1 MPTSPPSCCHQVGDI
16 EGLLLSER
24 ALSFAALVAQ
34 RAQLVMLEEEQAEQ
48 RKQKVA
54 AAAVAAV
61 AVAGASAGGKAVPP
75 QQAEGPAPEA
85 AAEGGDDDGMAFTAH
100 GLSLLLIGA
109 VRCGLFKKTLGAAN
123 PMVQRQGDSSSPSEA
138 ARAPLLDSQG
148 WMSVWSDR
156 ALTLSARSGSGSEGG
171 FGPDAVSGILA
182 AVTEASMQL
191 PPDLIYALVGG
202 FLDKVSVTVAAR
214 EALRLRRER
223 ARQQAVAAAAAR
235 PVTGRRER
243 AAVGAEGE
251 EEEEE
256 ERDGLSPEQ
265 WADVLGALAAQR
277 WPLPA
282 VWLPS
287 MQQVWGRGG
296 EEDMMFGKGPLM
308 VRWRLSAGRSLRS
321 GRPQCSR
328 CGGVRGERRM
338 CGKGLSGGGIIILA
352 VAFVYS
358 RRSRV
363 HL

>member
-34 RAQLVMLEEEQAEQ
+34 RAQIVMLEEEQAEQ
-48 RKQKVA
+48 RKQKA
-54 AAAVAAV
+54 AAAAAT
-61 AVAGASAGGKAVPP
+61 AAAGASAGGKAGPPP
-75 QQAEGPAPEA
+75 QQADGPAPEAAA
-85 AAEGGDDDGMAFTAH
+85 AAEGGDDDGMAFTPH

-109 VRCGLFKKTLGAAN
+109 VRCGLFKHAVDAADK
-123 PMVQRQGDSSSPSEA
+123 VQRQGGSASPSADTVAA

-148 WMSVWSDR
+148 WMLVWSDR
-156 ALTLSARSGSGSEGG
+156 ALTLSARSGSGSGGGG
-171 FGPDAVSGILA
+171 FGPDAVSGVLA

-191 PPDLIYALVGG
+191 PPDLLYALVGG

-223 ARQQAVAAAAAR
+223 ARQQAAAAAAAR

-243 AAVGAEGE
+243 AAEEDE
-251 EEEEE
+251 EEGE

-282 VWLPS
+282 EWLSS
-287 MQQVWGRGG
+287 MQQVWVRGG
-296 EEDMMFGKGPLM
+296 
-308 VRWRLSAGRSLRS
+308 GRM
-321 GRPQCSR
+321 
-328 CGGVRGERRM
+328 M